1 MNRLLEI
8 GFIKVGY
15 WELHNGRLSYS
26 LDASFSD
33 VTNNLYAFICDG
45 EVKYVGKTTR
55 LLKKRMYHYANPG
68 ESQSTNI
75 KNNAKILQ
83 HLLNNEAVDI
93 FVLPDNGLMHYGQF
107 HLNLAAGLE
116 DDIIRVIKPDWN
128 GFQERT
134 SIPEKKVEPNTLLS
148 TDIFQ
153 FNMTNTYWNRGFF
166 NVSVSNGD
174 RFGEDGQ
181 IITITDSQNTIKIT
195 AIINRTANTNHTPR
209 IMGGVELKR
218 YFQQHFSIGD
228 TVNYRLLSK
237 TSMEISY

>member
-15 WELHNGRLSYS
+15 WELHDGKLSYS

-83 HLLNNEAVDI
+83 HLQNNEAVDI
-93 FVLPDNGLMHYGQF
+93 LVLPDNGLMHYGQF

-134 SIPEKKVEPNTLLS
+134 IIYEAIVEPNILES
-148 TDIFQ
+148 TKYFQ
-153 FNMTNTYWNRGFF
+153 FNMTPTYWNKGFF
-166 NVSVSNGD
+166 NVSVGSSES
-174 RFGEDGQ
+174 FGEDGQ
-181 IITITDSQNTIKIT
+181 ILTITDTNKNVTIT
-195 AIINRTANTNHTPR
+195 AIINRTANSNKTPR
-209 IMGGVELKR
+209 IMGGVDLRK
-218 YFQQHFSIGD
+218 YFQSKFNVGD
-228 TVNYRLLSK
+228 IVNYRMLSK
-237 TSMEISY
+237 TNMVISC